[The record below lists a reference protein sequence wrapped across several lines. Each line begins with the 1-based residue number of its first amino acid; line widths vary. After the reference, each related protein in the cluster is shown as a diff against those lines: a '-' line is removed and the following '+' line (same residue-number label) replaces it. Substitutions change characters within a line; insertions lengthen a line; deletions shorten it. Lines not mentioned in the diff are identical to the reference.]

1 LLSGAIRLDLS
12 VQSLLNI
19 NETVTYLSLAREKQ
33 GETVQINMVRTNN
46 SLETFR
52 KQIKY

>member
-1 LLSGAIRLDLS
+1 M
-12 VQSLLNI
+12 
-19 NETVTYLSLAREKQ
+19 TYLSLAREKQ
-33 GETVQINMVRTNN
+33 GETFQINLFRTNN